1 MSDVDLGNIF
11 YGIYA
16 NDNSQE
22 GLTGAITSASIAFDF
37 INQAAQTMKQYVQ
50 EAYDD
55 TTGAAV
61 DFSSQMIKTSDSTG
75 VSTDNLQRLRAGAM
89 AVGVDFDIAS
99 QSLRMF
105 SQKIDETGTA
115 GNTLRSRLSQV
126 GVSVTDSNGNMK
138 DTYSIYT
145 QTIEKLGE
153 MPNTMERNNLALAI
167 FGRSWASIAPLMTDY
182 KTVAGAAASAD
193 PIPQDTLEKTRQFGI
208 NLDEAK
214 NKLSMVGISAGTEL
228 VPALNNVVSIFSS
241 GFSNGSPIMTFF
253 SWLNGALEESTE
265 GFAKLVGGIEAGT
278 IAVAD
283 LTEGKGLT
291 KAMADFQG
299 QEDKTNAYITSLRGQ
314 FDEMSNVNQ
323 AQQQSNDQTQ
333 QQVDTTAQLTQAT
346 NDYSDALT
354 KEEDMQKSINELTSN
369 YLEDMADTGR
379 DVSQAKSLTKSY
391 RRSLQKDTGELA
403 TDKANM
409 TKYGDIIIQL
419 DGKTLA
425 KIPEVAA
432 AVAGTSF
439 TAAQWTQKL
448 SLTQKGIS

>member
-55 TTGAAV
+55 TVGAAV

-89 AVGVDFDIAS
+89 AVGVDFDTAS

-115 GNTLRSRLSQV
+115 GDTLRSRLSQV

-182 KTVAGAAASAD
+182 KTVADAAASAD

-208 NLDEAK
+208 NLAEAK
-214 NKLSMVGISAGTEL
+214 DKISILGITVGTEL
-228 VPALNNVVSIFSS
+228 VPALTNIVNVMS
-241 GFSNGSPIMTFF
+241 GLTNAGSPVITFF
-253 SWLNGALEESTE
+253 SWLNGALETVTE
-265 GFAKLVGGIEAGT
+265 EMARVTGGFMDIGFAVQDIETGHLDQLGMQMQQ
-278 IAVAD
+278 VD
-283 LTEGKGLT
+283 SHTE
-291 KAMADFQG
+291 
-299 QEDKTNAYITSLRGQ
+299 AYITSLRGQ

-391 RRSLQKDTGELA
+391 RRSLQKNTGELA